1 MHKTAG
7 LITIH
12 VGPNFGSVLQTYATC
27 KVLERHD
34 IMPTLINYIPRR
46 VTISGFL
53 SNRKTLKS
61 KLWAIMGLPI
71 VLINDL
77 IYSGFVKK
85 YCKLTKK
92 IYNEAGLRR
101 LSLKFDLFIVGSD
114 QVWNSKHNEGVDVMY
129 YLPYVPSNIV
139 KVAFA
144 SSFGREKLDKEE
156 MDRIRPWLLDFKA
169 ISVREASGVSV
180 LASMGI
186 GKVIQLVDP
195 TFLLSKEEW
204 RDQLISRKIIS
215 EPYLL
220 MYLPYNIVN
229 KEDIYSYART
239 IATHNKWKIVT
250 FSWDIRKDKFA
261 DKTMVFASPE
271 DFLSLM
277 YYADYVITNSFHGTA
292 FSINLN
298 KQFSVFQPSEFSTRI
313 LSILDLV
320 NLQERLVTNAQDV
333 TVRNKQNEKINYV
346 LVNDILER
354 ERKKAFQFI
363 QQNL

>member
-27 KVLERHD
+27 KVLERHG
-34 IMPTLINYIPRR
+34 IMTTLINYIPRR

-53 SNRKTLKS
+53 SNRKTFKA

-71 VLINDL
+71 ILINDL
-77 IYSGFVKK
+77 MYGGFVKRH
-85 YCKLTKK
+85 CKLTKK
-92 IYNEAGLRR
+92 IYNEDGFRK
-101 LSLKFDLFIVGSD
+101 LSLQFDRFIVGSD
-114 QVWNSKHNEGVDVMY
+114 QVWNSKHNEGVDAMY
-129 YLPYVPSNIV
+129 YFPYVSQNSV
-139 KVAFA
+139 KIAFA
-144 SSFGREKLDKEE
+144 SSFGREKLGQEE
-156 MDRIRPWLLDFKA
+156 MNHIRSWLLDFKA
-169 ISVREASGVSV
+169 ISVREASGISV
-180 LASMGI
+180 LESLGVDKA
-186 GKVIQLVDP
+186 IQLVDP

-204 RDQLISRKIIS
+204 KDQLISRRIIN

-220 MYLPYNIVN
+220 MYLPYNIVD
-229 KEDIYSYART
+229 KEEIYNYARE
-239 IATHNKWKIVT
+239 IAADNKWKIVT
-250 FSWDIRKDKFA
+250 FSWDVRKDKFA

-320 NLQERLVTNAQDV
+320 NLKERLVINSQDV
-333 TVRNKQNEKINYV
+333 TVRNKQKENINYEA
-346 LVNDILER
+346 VNNILGVER
-354 ERKKAFQFI
+354 EKAFQFI
-363 QQNL
+363 RQNI

>member
-12 VGPNFGSVLQTYATC
+12 VGPNFGSVLQTYATY
-27 KVLERHD
+27 KVLERHG
-34 IMPTLINYIPRR
+34 ITTTLINYIPRR
-46 VTISGFL
+46 VTILGFL
-53 SNRKTLKS
+53 GNRKTFKA

-71 VLINDL
+71 VFINNL
-77 IYSGFVKK
+77 IYSGFVKRS
-85 YCKLTKK
+85 CKLTKK
-92 IYNEAGLRR
+92 IYNVEGFRK
-101 LSLKFDLFIVGSD
+101 LSLQFDRFIVGSD
-114 QVWNSKHNEGVDVMY
+114 QVWNSKHNEGVDAMY
-129 YLPYVPSNIV
+129 YFPYVSQNSMKI
-139 KVAFA
+139 AFA
-144 SSFGREKLDKEE
+144 SSFGREKLGQEE

-180 LASMGI
+180 LESMGI
-186 GKVIQLVDP
+186 DKAIQLVDP
-195 TFLLSKEEW
+195 TFLLSKQEW
-204 RDQLISRKIIS
+204 RDQLISRRIIK

-220 MYLPYNIVN
+220 MYLPYNIVG
-229 KEDIYSYART
+229 KEEIYSYARE
-239 IATHNKWKIVT
+239 IATNNKWKVVT

-277 YYADYVITNSFHGTA
+277 YYADYIITNSFHGTA

-320 NLQERLVTNAQDV
+320 NLKERLITNSQDV
-333 TVRNKQNEKINYV
+333 AERSKQNENINYV
-346 LVNDILER
+346 SVNDILVKER
-354 ERKKAFQFI
+354 EKAFQFI
-363 QQNL
+363 RQNL